1 MQSLADRELSPKS
14 AGDCFVK
21 FVKGGIR
28 RRQEEEERDPQ
39 CGRKRA
45 RQVLVFEN
53 PFRAPNLW
61 EEERRKKIARIRV
74 SSETIGAFVRM

>member
-1 MQSLADRELSPKS
+1 MLQSLADRELSPKS

-45 RQVLVFEN
+45 RQVLVFEKS
-53 PFRAPNLW
+53 FQSSKSMG
-61 EEERRKKIARIRV
+61 RRKKEKN
-74 SSETIGAFVRM
+74 SQNKGFK